1 MIIYPYITY
10 EKTNQTNEQ
19 KNQIKSSPCPSKIW
33 RPIEEGK
40 ISQVVLAKPTVVLR
54 ALSLSISPGHNR
66 PSSRPGSAPQLPA
79 KPRPSYFIPPG
90 FNEGTSR
97 MTSLI
102 LTTLKPSTVTNIL
115 QMRKRK
121 GLD

>member
-1 MIIYPYITY
+1 MKKQTKQMNKKTD
-10 EKTNQTNEQ
+10 EKQSLPLQDLETF
-19 KNQIKSSPCPSKIW
+19 
-33 RPIEEGK
+33 EEGK
-40 ISQVVLAKPTVVLR
+40 ISQVVLAKPTMVLR
-54 ALSLSISPGHNR
+54 ALSLSISRGHNR

-79 KPRPSYFIPPG
+79 KPWPSNFIPPG
-90 FNEGTSR
+90 FNKGTSR

-102 LTTLKPSTVTNIL
+102 LTTLKPSTATNIL

>member
-1 MIIYPYITY
+1 MIIIYPYITY
-10 EKTNQTNEQ
+10 EKTNEQ
-19 KNQIKSSPCPSKIW
+19 KNQIKSSPCSSKIW

-79 KPRPSYFIPPG
+79 KPGQVTLF
-90 FNEGTSR
+90 
-97 MTSLI
+97 LQV
-102 LTTLKPSTVTNIL
+102 LTGHFTHDLTNSHNT
-115 QMRKRK
+115 
-121 GLD
+121 